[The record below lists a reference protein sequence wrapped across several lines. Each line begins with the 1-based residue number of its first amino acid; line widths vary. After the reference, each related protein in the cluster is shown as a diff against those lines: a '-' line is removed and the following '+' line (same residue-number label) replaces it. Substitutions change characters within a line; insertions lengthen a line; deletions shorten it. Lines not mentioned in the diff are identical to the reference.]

1 MNELD
6 YTQLKHR
13 CDPNQFSFA
22 TTKEL
27 EPSATVFGQDRGVKA
42 FDFGLQVKL
51 RGYNIYMAG
60 TSGTGKTTYAKASAT
75 KLALTESTP
84 KDWCYVYNFKAPR
97 EPLALSFVAG
107 DGSAFQKDMSEL
119 VALIKV
125 EVKRAF
131 ADEDYHKQKS
141 NINRMFEAKKEEFLE
156 KMNQDA
162 AEFDFLVKSQGGGV
176 YFLPVV
182 EGKPIGEEEYEELTD
197 AEKERIEE
205 NSQGIQENVAGL
217 LRDIKDLDRETKKQ
231 MERLEYKIGMLA
243 LGGPITEIQERYSAY
258 PEAMTYL
265 QELQEDVLEHLS
277 FFYEEE
283 ESSEDDM
290 TQLLPMMHK
299 KPQEDITLNYRVN
312 LLVDNSKTKG
322 APVVESYNPT
332 AFHLAGEVEYDTE
345 YGNLITDFMK
355 IKGGLLHKANGGYL
369 IVQAQ
374 DVLSNPL
381 AWETLRRVIKTKE
394 IQMDGMREQVG
405 IAIAPTLKPQSIPV
419 DVKVIMV
426 GNNGYY
432 ELLREYDEEFD
443 KFFKVKV
450 DFDYEMPRTSENVE
464 KICGFI
470 KGFVERENT
479 LDFDVSAI
487 CKVVEES
494 SRLVE
499 RQNKMSTKLNYLVE
513 ILGESITWAT
523 IAGAEVVSKEHV
535 ERALFEKKERLCL
548 YQEKLEELYDDDVI
562 LMDVSGSQVGQI
574 NGLAVLDLGNHAF
587 GIPSR
592 ITATTCIGQS
602 GIVNIEKEAQMS
614 GQTHDKGVQ
623 IVAGYLGQ
631 TYAQE
636 FPLSLSCRVCF
647 EQNYNGIDGDSA
659 SSTELY
665 CILSS
670 LSKLPIR
677 QDLAVTGSVNQKG
690 EIQAIGGVTL
700 KIEGF
705 FDLCAKRGLTG
716 TQGVLIPKANVRD
729 LMLEDR
735 VIDAV
740 KEGKFHIYAISHLE
754 EGIALLMG
762 KDAGVL
768 QEDGTYPKDTVHGMV
783 LECLRKFYQVGTSN

>member
-1 MNELD
+1 MGELD
-6 YTQLKHR
+6 YTQLKHK
-13 CDPNQFSFA
+13 CNADVFDFA
-22 TTKEL
+22 TTKEIQ
-27 EPSATVFGQDRGVKA
+27 PNSNVFGQERGVKA

-60 TSGTGKTTYAKASAT
+60 TSGTGKTTYAKESAK
-75 KLALTESTP
+75 KLAITEPTP
-84 KDWCYVYNFKAPR
+84 KDWCYVHNFKEPK
-97 EPLALSFVAG
+97 EPLALSLFAG
-107 DGSAFQKDMSEL
+107 DGSTFQKDMAEL
-119 VALIKV
+119 VELIKI

-131 ADEDYHKQKS
+131 SDEEYHKQKS
-141 NINRMFEAKKEEFLE
+141 DINRMFEDKKAEFLE
-156 KMNQDA
+156 KMNEDA
-162 AEFDFLVKSQGGGV
+162 REFDFLVKSQGGGV

-182 EGKPIGEEEYEELTD
+182 EGNPVGEEEYEELSEEMKTQ
-197 AEKERIEE
+197 IEE
-205 NSQGIQENVAGL
+205 NSQGMQEKVAGL
-217 LRDIKDLDRETKKQ
+217 MRDIKDLDRETKKQ
-231 MERLEYKIGMLA
+231 VERLEYKVGMLA
-243 LGGPITEIQERYSAY
+243 LGSPITEMQERYSTY
-258 PEAMTYL
+258 PEVMAYL
-265 QELQEDVLEHLS
+265 QEVQEDVLENVT

-283 ESSEDDM
+283 EPLEDAM
-290 TQLLPMMHK
+290 SALMPMMQK
-299 KPQEDITLNYRVN
+299 KTPEDITLRYRVN
-312 LLVDNSKTKG
+312 LVVDNAKTKG
-322 APVVESYNPT
+322 APVIESYNPT
-332 AFHLAGEVEYDTE
+332 AFHLLGEVEYDTE

-374 DVLSNPL
+374 DVLSNPM
-381 AWETLRRVIKTKE
+381 AWENLRRVMKTKE
-394 IQMDGMREQVG
+394 IQIDGMREQLG
-405 IAIAPTLKPQSIPV
+405 IAIAPTLKPQAIPV

-426 GNNGYY
+426 GNGSYY

-450 DFDYEMPRTSENVE
+450 DFDYEMPRTTENME

-470 KGFVERENT
+470 KGFVEREGT
-479 LDFDVSAI
+479 MDFDVSAV
-487 CKVVEES
+487 CKIVEES

-499 RQNKMSTKLNYLVE
+499 RQNKMSTRLNYLVE
-513 ILGESITWAT
+513 ILGESVTWAN
-523 IAGAEVVSKEHV
+523 IEGAEVVSACHV
-535 ERALFEKKERLCL
+535 ERALVEKRERLGL
-548 YQEKLEELYDDDVI
+548 YQEKLEELYDDEVI
-562 LMDVSGSQVGQI
+562 LMDVSGGCIGQI

-592 ITATTCIGQS
+592 ITATTCIGQA

-623 IVAGYLGQ
+623 IVAGFLGQ

-670 LSKLPIR
+670 LAKLPIR
-677 QDLAVTGSVNQKG
+677 QDLAVTGSVNQRG

-705 FDLCAKRGLTG
+705 FDLCQKRGLTG
-716 TQGVLIPKANVRD
+716 TQGVLIPKANERD

-735 VIDAV
+735 VVEAV
-740 KEGKFHIYAISHLE
+740 KEGMFHIYSISHLE

-762 KDAGVL
+762 KEAGAV
-768 QEDGTYPKDTVHGMV
+768 QEDGTYPADSVHGMV
-783 LECLRKFYQVGTSN
+783 LEQLRKFYQVGK